1 MILVQHALLDSLGEY
16 ASKMPDFQKI
26 EIMTFILSKVPV
38 DSNADHELQL
48 ILMKALYCVAEKY
61 RSTVFSA
68 TFSPQLLT
76 TLLRLLQVGE
86 RTTHEL
92 VYHHDS

>member
-1 MILVQHALLDSLGEY
+1 MLDSLGEY

-26 EIMTFILSKVPV
+26 EIMTFILGKVPV

-61 RSTVFSA
+61 RSTVFSV
-68 TFSPQLLT
+68 TFTPQLLT

-86 RTTHEL
+86 KSPYL
-92 VYHHDS
+92 VTR

>member
-1 MILVQHALLDSLGEY
+1 MKQERHCPNFLFLPPQHALLDSLGEY

-26 EIMTFILSKVPV
+26 EIMTFILGKVPV

-61 RSTVFSA
+61 RATVFSVPF
-68 TFSPQLLT
+68 TPQLL
-76 TLLRLLQVGE
+76 
-86 RTTHEL
+86 
-92 VYHHDS
+92 HDSP